1 MLHKEEWI
9 VIQHYLDQGWNQAAI
24 ARTLGVS
31 RRTIYR
37 YAHGR
42 KRPPRYG
49 PRPIQPGKLDLFKPY
64 LRQRL
69 QDLPQLTGT
78 RLFREIAAL
87 GYTGQ
92 KSILWEFLRTC
103 RPPSPV
109 PIVERFE
116 VAPGQQA
123 QVDFAFFRTPFG
135 PIFALLVV
143 LSWSRLLWAQ
153 FFHHQD
159 LLTLLAGLHRVLVS
173 FGGVPRTLLFDRM
186 RTAVSGQD
194 AAGQPIF
201 GPELLR
207 FAHHYGFHPQ
217 ACRPYR
223 ACTKGR
229 VERAISYLRQDFFYG
244 RTVHNLADLNN
255 QCRQWLAEVANR
267 RIHAIT
273 GEAPQARWETERDHL
288 STLPSTPFVPL
299 VTVGRRLSRDG
310 YLSYNGNEYSVP
322 AGIGTRQLEV
332 RATLERL
339 EVFQGEV
346 SIASHPLCW
355 EKGLRLLDPAHR
367 SRKDMRTAIVP
378 SSDVDPWAGWET
390 IEVERRPLAFYDLV
404 RP

>member
-1 MLHKEEWI
+1 M
-9 VIQHYLDQGWNQAAI
+9 
-24 ARTLGVS
+24 
-31 RRTIYR
+31 
-37 YAHGR
+37 
-42 KRPPRYG
+42 
-49 PRPIQPGKLDLFKPY
+49 
-64 LRQRL
+64 
-69 QDLPQLTGT
+69 
-78 RLFREIAAL
+78 

-159 LLTLLAGLHRVLVS
+159 LLTLLAGLHRALVS

-244 RTVHNLADLNN
+244 RTVHNLAALNN

-367 SRKDMRTAIVP
+367 SRKDRRTAIVP
-378 SSDVDPWAGWET
+378 PSDVDPWAGWET